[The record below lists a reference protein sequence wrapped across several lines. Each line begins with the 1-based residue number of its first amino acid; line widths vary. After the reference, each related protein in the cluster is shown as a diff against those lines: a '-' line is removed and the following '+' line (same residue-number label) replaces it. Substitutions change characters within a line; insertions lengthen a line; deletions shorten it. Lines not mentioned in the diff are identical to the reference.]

1 MRKELKSMSDLI
13 TMAQDD
19 GIAKLILNRPA
30 VFNAF
35 DHRMVEHFAHHVVML
50 AVDRNV
56 RGVVISGEGKGFCAG
71 GDLKW
76 VSEFPLGS
84 SVAFHKLAA
93 SFHQAILEIRRM
105 PKPVIAA
112 INGTAAGGGFSLALA
127 CDFRVMTRSA
137 TLRQAYTSSGLCIDG
152 GGTFTLPR
160 IVGLAR
166 ALEITG
172 FDAPISSEQALAWGL
187 VTKTVDDGHALEE
200 AINMAHELAK
210 GSLNS
215 FDWTKR
221 LLTDS
226 FSTAFEAHI
235 ERERLGLCSC
245 AEHRDG
251 KEGIQAFLGK
261 RKPVF
266 KG

>member
-1 MRKELKSMSDLI
+1 MSDPVI
-13 TMAQDD
+13 MVQDD
-19 GIAKLILNRPA
+19 GIAQLILNRPE

-35 DHRMVEHFAHHVVML
+35 DHDMVEHFSRHLIML
-50 AVDRNV
+50 AVDDGV
-56 RGVVISGEGKGFCAG
+56 RGVVISGEGEGFCAG
-71 GDLKW
+71 GDIKW
-76 VSEFPLGS
+76 ASEFTLGP

-105 PKPVIAA
+105 PKPVVAA
-112 INGTAAGGGFSLALA
+112 INGIAAGGGFSLALA
-127 CDFRVMTRSA
+127 CDFRVMARSA
-137 TLRQAYTSSGLCIDG
+137 TLKQAYTSNGLCIDG

-166 ALEITG
+166 ALEIAG
-172 FDAPISSEQALAWGL
+172 FDAPISSEKALAWGL
-187 VTKTVDDGHALEE
+187 VTRVVNDGHGLEE
-200 AINMAHELAK
+200 AVKMAHSLSE

-215 FDWTKR
+215 FGWSKQ

-226 FSTAFEAHI
+226 FNTAFEAHI

-251 KEGIQAFLGK
+251 KEGMRAFLDR

-266 KG
+266 KS